1 MGVLQELVIEAREC
15 MCTAGL
21 TETYIV
27 RLGRVWK
34 SLGEWLEANG
44 LEYTPELADR
54 FLAEEYGL
62 TSENKSEWRAMD
74 KERSRAIIVLRDRY
88 EREPYHRADV
98 GVYRKAFDEA
108 HDSILTDFLDDL
120 SKVRTQTTVNAYV
133 FTLNKLSPF
142 LAGRGVGDLRTLHAR
157 DMARFVEELAESG
170 VSQHTVY
177 SSVSRLRRL
186 VAWLADQGYVG
197 DELVEAVPR
206 AKTPQS
212 KLPDTYTDEEIGRMV
227 DAIDTA
233 SPVGKRDLVACLLA
247 ARLGMRSS
255 DIVGLKLE
263 NLRWRTNTIEF
274 ASRKTGRRTV
284 LPLTN
289 EIGEAIIDYLANGRP
304 VSDST
309 NVLLRHTKP
318 HTGMRPGR
326 VHRIVTDALNDAGIA
341 FGGRR
346 HGPHAL
352 RASLATGM
360 MASGVPLPTISA
372 TLSHAN
378 EDTTRIYLK
387 VDVERLRACALEVP
401 PLVNTWWMGAGR
413 V

>member
-15 MCTAGL
+15 MRTAGL
-21 TETYIV
+21 TETYVV
-27 RLGRVWK
+27 RLGRVWE
-34 SLGEWLEANG
+34 SLGKWLEANG

-62 TSENKSEWRAMD
+62 TPENKSEWKGMD
-74 KERSRAIIVLRDRY
+74 KERSRAIVVLRDRY
-88 EREPYHRADV
+88 DGEPYHRADV

-108 HDSILTDFLDDL
+108 HDSVLTDFLDDL

-142 LAGRGVGDLRTLHAR
+142 LAERGVSDLRALRAR
-157 DMARFVEELAESG
+157 DMARFVEALAGSG

-177 SSVSRLRRL
+177 SCVSRLRRL
-186 VAWLADQGYVG
+186 VAWLADEGYV
-197 DELVEAVPR
+197 DPALLESVPH
-206 AKTPQS
+206 AKTPQA
-212 KLPDTYTDEEIGRMV
+212 KLPDTYTDEEVEGMLAAV
-227 DAIDTA
+227 DNS

-247 ARLGMRSS
+247 ARLGMRAS
-255 DIVGLKLE
+255 DIAGLRLE
-263 NLRWRTNTIEF
+263 NLRWRTNRIEF
-274 ASRKTGRRTV
+274 SSRKTGQRTV

-304 VSDST
+304 DSDSPQ
-309 NVLLRHTKP
+309 VLLRHTRP
-318 HTGMRPGR
+318 YTGMRPAR
-326 VHRIVTDALNDAGIA
+326 VHHVVTDALNDAGVA

-360 MASGVPLPTISA
+360 MDSGVPLPTISA
-372 TLSHAN
+372 TLSHAT

-387 VDVERLRACALEVP
+387 VDLKRLRQCALEVP
-401 PLVNTWWMGAGR
+401 PLVNTWWKGAGC

>member
-1 MGVLQELVIEAREC
+1 MGVLQQLVSEAQEC
-15 MCTAGL
+15 MRTAGL

-34 SLGEWLEANG
+34 SLGGWLEANG

-54 FLAEEYGL
+54 FLAEEYGM
-62 TSENKSEWRAMD
+62 TPETKSEWKAMD

-88 EREPYHRADV
+88 EREPYHRTDV

-108 HDSILTDFLDDL
+108 HDEVLTEFLDDL

-142 LAGRGVGDLRTLHAR
+142 LAGRGVRDLRELRAR
-157 DMARFVEELAESG
+157 DMARFVENLAESG

-186 VAWLADQGYVG
+186 VAWLADQGYV
-197 DELVEAVPR
+197 DPALLDSVPH
-206 AKTPQS
+206 AKTPQA
-212 KLPDTYTDEEIGRMV
+212 KLPDTYTDDEIGSMV
-227 DAIDTA
+227 AAVDTA

-247 ARLGMRSS
+247 ARLGMRAS
-255 DIVGLKLE
+255 DIAGLRLD

-274 ASRKTGRRTV
+274 PSKKTGQRTV

-304 VSDST
+304 ESDSP
-309 NVLLRHTKP
+309 NVLLRHVKP
-318 HTGMRPGR
+318 NTAMRPGW
-326 VHRIVTDALNDAGIA
+326 VHRIVTDALNDAGVA

-360 MASGVPLPTISA
+360 MASGVPLPVISA

-378 EDTTRIYLK
+378 EDTTRVYLK

-401 PLVNTWWMGAGR
+401 PLVNTWWMGAGC